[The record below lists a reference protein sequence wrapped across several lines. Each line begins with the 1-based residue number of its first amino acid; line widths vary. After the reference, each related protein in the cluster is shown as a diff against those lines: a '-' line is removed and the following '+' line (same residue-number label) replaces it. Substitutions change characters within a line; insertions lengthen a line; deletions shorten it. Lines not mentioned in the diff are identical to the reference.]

1 MQPEHLWNMLVGTVT
16 TEPGS
21 TSDAPTGVSR
31 RPMPRRLAEP
41 LAVPEEQ
48 WTTGDRA
55 LVSSIRD
62 LAGVLMRGPL
72 LDSEAAGLGIG
83 IGVTKEL
90 LVSLAAFAPAVAE
103 DTAGDDGLPRRTCAT
118 ICFRVCVFF
127 S

>member
-16 TEPGS
+16 IEPGS
-21 TSDAPTGVSR
+21 TSDAPTRVSR
-31 RPMPRRLAEP
+31 RPMPRRLAEL

-72 LDSEAAGLGIG
+72 LDSEAAGIGIG

-90 LVSLAAFAPAVAE
+90 LVSLAAFAPAVAD
-103 DTAGDDGLPRRTCAT
+103 DTAGDDGRSAPDMRDVMLSSLR
-118 ICFRVCVFF
+118 IL
-127 S
+127 